1 MRIAPALLLVSS
13 ALCTAPAWAQ
23 TQIYCC
29 NDAAGRRVC
38 GDFLPTE
45 CQSRAYE
52 ERDGKGF
59 VTARK
64 DAPLSAEQQVR
75 RNAELEKKRDEEKR
89 KLEER
94 RRSQALLSTY
104 SSDKDIDA
112 ARDRALVDVDKVITQ
127 AEKRLA
133 EAMAS
138 KSKVDKDKEF
148 YKNKALPPALKAQ
161 MTEVDSQITT
171 QQEAVAAKKR
181 DREAM
186 IAKFEDERKRYHE
199 LKGDTPAT
207 KKEITATPTAAEPA
221 VEAKPAEKK

>member
-1 MRIAPALLLVSS
+1 MRIAPALLLVST
-13 ALCTAPAWAQ
+13 ALWTAPAWAQ
-23 TQIYCC
+23 AKIYCC
-29 NDAAGRRVC
+29 NDATGRRVC

-52 ERDGKGF
+52 ERDGRGF
-59 VTARK
+59 VTDRK
-64 DAPLSAEQQVR
+64 EAPLTAEQQVR
-75 RNAELEKKRDEEKR
+75 RNAELEKKKEEENR

-112 ARDRALVDVDKVITQ
+112 ARDRALVDLDKVIAQ

-133 EAMAS
+133 EAQAG

-161 MTEVDSQITT
+161 MTEVDSQIAA

-181 DREAM
+181 DREALV
-186 IAKFEDERKRYHE
+186 AKFEDERKRYHE
-199 LKGDTPAT
+199 LKGDAPAA
-207 KKEITATPTAAEPA
+207 KKETAATPSAAEPA